1 MFLAEEIVKLIIE
14 EGKNYGTHPDEVA
27 RIYSFFL
34 CVSNELIK
42 EMKKIRKEERK
53 KGKNV
58 MNINSKDKY
67 VTNGKNK
74 RVCVESNEGFA

>member
-34 CVSNELIK
+34 RVGNELIK
-42 EMKKIRKEERK
+42 ELKILRTEERRQK
-53 KGKNV
+53 
-58 MNINSKDKY
+58 
-67 VTNGKNK
+67 
-74 RVCVESNEGFA
+74 